1 MLTDLA
7 RSLALSA
14 VAAASLL
21 AAPTRADARA
31 PTPVDGLGDG
41 VVDAFSGTNVFFF
54 AGAVLTTGAMAQ
66 SGLDHSARVAV
77 QNHLASPVY
86 GDAALYGGYLVPA
99 VVAPAL
105 YVVGLA
111 LGDDRTTGAGSA
123 ALQAVAVTLVTTGLL
138 KWSTGRAYPL
148 NGGDPA
154 APDRL
159 DHPGFARTFTPFQ
172 GPLLAWPSGHT
183 SATVGLVAALTAY
196 APDHLAIPLVGYPL
210 AAAIGFGMV
219 VGDRHW
225 ASDVVAGA
233 LIGQAIGWSI
243 GANFRA
249 RASGDAAPSV
259 KVGPTG
265 PGTLGVYGKF

>member
-1 MLTDLA
+1 MRRA
-7 RSLALSA
+7 RVLALSA
-14 VAAASLL
+14 VAAASLS
-21 AAPTRADARA
+21 AGPARA
-31 PTPVDGLGDG
+31 KTPTPIDALGDD
-41 VVDAFSGTNVFFF
+41 VVDAFSTTNVFLF

-66 SGLDHSARVAV
+66 SGTDQSVRVAV
-77 QNHLASPVY
+77 QNHLASPAV
-86 GDAALYGGYLVPA
+86 GDAAFYGGYLIPA
-99 VVAPAL
+99 VTAPAI

-123 ALQAVAVTLVTTGLL
+123 AIQALAVTLATTGLL

-196 APDHLAIPLVGYPL
+196 APERVVVPLVGYPL
-210 AAAIGFGMV
+210 AAAIGFGMI

-243 GANFRA
+243 GSSFRA
-249 RASGDAAPSV
+249 RARGDAQPRV
-259 KVGPTG
+259 QVGPTG
-265 PGTLGVYGKF
+265 LSTLGVSGVF